1 MPHRGNVM
9 SPLKNAVISM
19 LTTNFIVFN
28 KWSFLYKFYLLL
40 RITLFI
46 SLSKILIFA
55 KEKQELNVLILFT

>member
-1 MPHRGNVM
+1 M